1 MLFSEQPCLFNIR
14 LLLPNCVVG
23 HVLDIG
29 GCCSLKLS
37 PHREVLTGITV
48 VIVYVPLDLVV
59 LGSRV
64 ILEHPV
70 FPEDNRKV
78 SLRQHKLVFEQAH
91 CIGKQLY

>member
-1 MLFSEQPCLFNIR
+1 MLFSKQLCLLNIR
-14 LLLPNCVVG
+14 LLLPNRVVG
-23 HVLDIG
+23 HVPDTG
-29 GCCSLKLS
+29 GCCSFKLS

-48 VIVYVPLDLVV
+48 VIVYVPLDLVF

-78 SLRQHKLVFEQAH
+78 SLNEHNVLVH
-91 CIGKQLY
+91 SCTSSK